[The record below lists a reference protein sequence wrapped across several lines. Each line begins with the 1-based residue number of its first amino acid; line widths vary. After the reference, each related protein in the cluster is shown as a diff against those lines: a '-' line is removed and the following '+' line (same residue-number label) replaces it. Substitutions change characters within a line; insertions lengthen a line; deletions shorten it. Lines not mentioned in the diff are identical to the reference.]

1 MTRHSKEGRG
11 PAKTRRRK
19 MVARKRPNTAKAAGH
34 RRNSSAAGQETTVA
48 RLTREL
54 RELSQQQAATAEVL
68 QVISNS
74 TDDLQPVF
82 ASILEKAVLLCR
94 ATFGNIYRW
103 DGKALHLV
111 ATYNTPPA
119 LAAAR
124 RRSPLHPYPGS
135 FIARMVTTKAIVNIP
150 DLAAEELYIQR
161 NRSAVEAVE
170 LANMRS
176 PLYG

>member
-1 MTRHSKEGRG
+1 MKL
-11 PAKTRRRK
+11 
-19 MVARKRPNTAKAAGH
+19 
-34 RRNSSAAGQETTVA
+34 A
-48 RLTREL
+48 RLTRDL
-54 RELSQQQAATAEVL
+54 SELSQQQAATAEVL

-82 ASILEKAVLLCR
+82 ASILEKAVRLCR

-111 ATYNTPPA
+111 ATHNTPPA

-135 FIARMVTTKAIVNIP
+135 FVARMVTTKAIVNIP

-161 NRSAVEAVE
+161 NRSAVEAVVPCQHAVASAGPNDE
-170 LANMRS
+170 TGRSDRGDQRLPAKSS
-176 PLYG
+176 PLQG